1 MDLAWKE
8 ELGLVRELR
17 HKHNNPNSQYKGV
30 YAMTDAQSGVEN
42 FSLEGREKTWW

>member
-17 HKHNNPNSQYKGV
+17 HKLNNPNSQSKGV
-30 YAMTDAQSGVEN
+30 YTMTDAQSGVEN
-42 FSLEGREKTWW
+42 LSLEGREKTC